1 MKILF
6 LHHLG
11 LSEETLW
18 HKRWKFL
25 FKKGAVDLIL
35 SSRAVRTFYFT
46 FFQSQQNSLKLGNQ
60 QNSDFFDFLRSVL
73 AIFQP
78 KTANISLRA
87 D

>member
-1 MKILF
+1 MNILF

-25 FKKGAVDLIL
+25 FEKGSVDLIL
-35 SSRAVRTFYFT
+35 SSRAMRSFHFT
-46 FFQSQQNSLKLGNQ
+46 FFQSQQTSLKLGNQ
-60 QNSDFFDFLRSVL
+60 KNSDFFDFLRSVL

-78 KTANISLRA
+78 KSANIPLRA